1 MEPNVDT
8 AGSTINTA
16 DINVWHKCFHV
27 LPKKVNALYNL
38 EAVEGLSIKN
48 LPADG
53 TPKYKCEAYIIARA
67 SRSRVPKVRDYQPL
81 ADKPFYTVSK
91 YIEMIN
97 CFNFPQWIQLF
108 YTICRPV

>member
-53 TPKYKCEAYIIARA
+53 TPK
-67 SRSRVPKVRDYQPL
+67 
-81 ADKPFYTVSK
+81 
-91 YIEMIN
+91 
-97 CFNFPQWIQLF
+97 
-108 YTICRPV
+108 